1 MLKVAETLR
10 AARKLRKL
18 IFDQLTRPQLSQL
31 LLDISTLPD
40 LQKLLEADVH
50 KYNPKT
56 GEFDFV
62 KKGTASGS
70 SAKLRVS
77 ISTKIEQFPSELNF
91 PTIGMSGIGWPT
103 KQ

>member
-1 MLKVAETLR
+1 MLFAWKIKA
-10 AARKLRKL
+10 
-18 IFDQLTRPQLSQL
+18 
-31 LLDISTLPD
+31 D
-40 LQKLLEADVH
+40 LFESDSFS
-50 KYNPKT
+50 NS
-56 GEFDFV
+56 DFV